1 MSVFTRSDDSPSSS
15 CSHLTLA
22 SLWGMPPHLRRTV
35 KRYPGMCNGNDKDA
49 KTVCNDGRGGS
60 TYVLIV
66 PSNGS
71 DPLYTEWSK
80 EGSVDGKP
88 FSNPVLNS
96 TGERVTDCHT
106 LSTIAA
112 IHYLGWTLW
121 YHSRPLSLAIL
132 HLATTGNV
140 HCVLMQHRSIVPCTN
155 SGCPH
160 KYIALIAG

>member
-1 MSVFTRSDDSPSSS
+1 MASQLSCASLTSHMPVFTRSDDSPSSS

-96 TGERVTDCHT
+96 TGERVIDCHT
-106 LSTIAA
+106 RSTTAA
-112 IHYLGWTLW
+112 IHYLGWTLQ
-121 YHSRPLSLAIL
+121 YHWSVDRYLLPFCIWLPLE
-132 HLATTGNV
+132 
-140 HCVLMQHRSIVPCTN
+140 MFIV
-155 SGCPH
+155 
-160 KYIALIAG
+160 Y